1 MATAGAEFTK
11 IFTYNGSSFT
21 DVTLEAQS
29 PAGTVFSILG
39 GTNHFLYLGHDS
51 KFDMAIFDLE
61 TAGNLGSVKWEYY
74 NGSAWTEFV
83 PASGRYELDPDDN
96 EGGPYEFARDGAEIF
111 PYNLVNGW
119 ATTAVNSITK
129 YWIRASSPTSVTT
142 APTVKRI
149 QMRAYTAY
157 CTTKDVF
164 ELLQLGN
171 ITSTTDF
178 TTTTT
183 PSQGTVEQFIL
194 EAQSVID
201 FQTRKSWRPAYTQT
215 EYHQFNLNGF
225 QLDRPDPYKI
235 LRLQVWNGATWD
247 DRTQGRSK
255 DYFLVPDTGLVHF
268 SRYFLLPARFTSY
281 NAPVW
286 RWGGGEFT
294 MPVKVT
300 YLSGRDINTD
310 YRQGGI
316 VQDLAKKL
324 AAIDIV
330 RSSDFGN
337 LVVSGTD
344 RVQLAQK
351 IDGWQAEIEDR
362 LDSLRSFEVFY
373 CLNLY
378 QLRLY

>member
-1 MATAGAEFTK
+1 M
-11 IFTYNGSSFT
+11 
-21 DVTLEAQS
+21 
-29 PAGTVFSILG
+29 LG

-61 TAGNLGSVKWEYY
+61 TAGSLGSVKWEYY

-83 PASGRYELDPDDN
+83 PASARYELDPDDD
-96 EGGPYEFARDGAEIF
+96 EGGPYEFDKDGAEIF
-111 PYNLVNGW
+111 PFNLVSGW

-164 ELLQLGN
+164 ELLQLKN
-171 ITSTTDF
+171 ITNTTDF
-178 TTTTT
+178 TTTTV
-183 PSQGTVEQFIL
+183 PSQATVEQFIL

-201 FQTRKSWRPAYTQT
+201 FTTRKSWRPVYVQN
-215 EYHQFNLNGF
+215 EYQQFNLNGF
-225 QLDRPDPYKI
+225 QLDKPDPYRV
-235 LRLQVWNGATWD
+235 LDLQVWNGASWD
-247 DRTQGRSK
+247 SKRQGRSK

-300 YLSGRDINTD
+300 YLAGRDINTD

-316 VQDLAKKL
+316 VQDICKKL

-337 LVVSGTD
+337 LVVSGSD
-344 RVQLAQK
+344 RIQLAQK
-351 IDGWQAEIEDR
+351 IEGWNMEIEDR
-362 LDSLRSFEVFY
+362 LDSLRAFEVF
-373 CLNLY
+373 
-378 QLRLY
+378 